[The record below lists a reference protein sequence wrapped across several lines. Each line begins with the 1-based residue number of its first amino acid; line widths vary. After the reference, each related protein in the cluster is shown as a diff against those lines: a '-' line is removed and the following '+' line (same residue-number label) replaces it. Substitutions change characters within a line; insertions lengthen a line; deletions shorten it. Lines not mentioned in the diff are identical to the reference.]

1 MSTIP
6 VLVDES
12 HDRPSGTLRGLSP
25 TTLIKQIDADKLRES
40 LSHISE
46 QVASVLQD
54 IKQVGDFKLKEV
66 QVSVE
71 ISAEGGV
78 AIVGTVNAGVGA
90 RGAMT
95 LTFAV

>member
-6 VLVDES
+6 VLVAETNE
-12 HDRPSGTLRGLSP
+12 PQSGTLGILTP
-25 TTLIKQIDADKLRES
+25 TALIKQIDADKIRRS

-46 QVASVLQD
+46 QVAGVLQD
-54 IKQVGDFKLKEV
+54 VKQVGDFKLKEV

-71 ISAEGGV
+71 ISAEGEI
-78 AIVGTVNAGVGA
+78 AIIGTVRGATGA